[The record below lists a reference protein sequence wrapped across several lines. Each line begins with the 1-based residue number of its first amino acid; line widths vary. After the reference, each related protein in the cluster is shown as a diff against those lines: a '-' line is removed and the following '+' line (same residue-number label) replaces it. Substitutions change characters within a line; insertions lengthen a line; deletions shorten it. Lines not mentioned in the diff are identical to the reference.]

1 MSMSKQS
8 AVMLHAVLVSIE
20 TILSVALNSYLHSV
34 LLDKNKQGIVLGT
47 VDDTVFDIILWR
59 DHRAIAETAELNA
72 TKLKAHSFVGG
83 AFSSEME
90 IPKLMWLKAG
100 IVKLNWLTSLLDHF

>member
-1 MSMSKQS
+1 M
-8 AVMLHAVLVSIE
+8 
-20 TILSVALNSYLHSV
+20 
-34 LLDKNKQGIVLGT
+34 DKNKKGILLG
-47 VDDTVFDIILWR
+47 VDGETVFDIILWR
-59 DHRAIAETAELNA
+59 DHRAVAETDELNS

-100 IVKLNWLTSLLDHF
+100 IFSVLVRQKSSWFEFHP

>member
-1 MSMSKQS
+1 M
-8 AVMLHAVLVSIE
+8 
-20 TILSVALNSYLHSV
+20 YSV

-59 DHRAIAETAELNA
+59 DHRAIAETTELNA

-100 IVKLNWLTSLLDHF
+100 IVKLNTSLTTSFRHYF